1 MIIRYRS
8 HAHAV
13 MTLIT
18 RVAIGVVFIAHGWQ
32 KVHTDGLGAT
42 AKGFDALGI
51 PAPTVSAWYAG
62 LVELV
67 GGIALVIGLALPL
80 FGVLLFL
87 DMAGA
92 FYFVHASHGL
102 FSENGGYEY
111 VLVLGLASLLVGLA
125 NSPLSLDALL
135 LRRFWPAA
143 VTGEAVQAVG

>member
-1 MIIRYRS
+1 MIDRYRGT
-8 HAHAV
+8 AQAV
-13 MTLIT
+13 LVLVT
-18 RVAIGVVFIAHGWQ
+18 RIAVGVVFIAHGWQ

-67 GGIALVIGLALPL
+67 GGIALIVGLALPL

-102 FSENGGYEY
+102 FAENGGFEY
-111 VLVLGLASLLVGLA
+111 VLVLGLASLLLGVAGG
-125 NSPLSLDALL
+125 PLSLDTVL
-135 LRRFWPAA
+135 LRRFRPAA
-143 VTGEAVQAVG
+143 ATREAVEAAG

>member
-1 MIIRYRS
+1 VINRCRGP
-8 HAHAV
+8 AQAV
-13 MTLIT
+13 LTLIT

-51 PAPTVSAWYAG
+51 PASTVSAWYAG

-67 GGIALVIGLALPL
+67 GGIALIVGLALPL

-102 FSENGGYEY
+102 FAESGGYEY
-111 VLVLGLASLLVGLA
+111 VLVLGLASLLVGLTA
-125 NSPLSLDALL
+125 STLSLDALL
-135 LRRFWPAA
+135 LRRFRPAA
-143 VTGEAVQAVG
+143 VSGEAAEAVG